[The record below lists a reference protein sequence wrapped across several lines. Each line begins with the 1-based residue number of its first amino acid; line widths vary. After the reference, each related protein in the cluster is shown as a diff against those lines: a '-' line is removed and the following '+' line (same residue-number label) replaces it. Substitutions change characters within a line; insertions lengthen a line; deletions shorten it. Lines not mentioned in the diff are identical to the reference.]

1 MNELEFYRDIYKS
14 SDIGFDAVTRLMPKV
29 EDKKL
34 RHDMALHMDGYRYF
48 ARIAKERLE
57 EAGEKAER
65 ENVLK
70 QMPARIGMAMQTM
83 FDTSP
88 AHIAELMIDGSN
100 MSILDLNKKLNRLRE
115 QTGNEEVIGVCQ
127 NMIDFEETN
136 ISRMKRYI

>member
-1 MNELEFYRDIYKS
+1 MNELEFYRDLYKS

-48 ARIAKERLE
+48 ARMAKEHIE
-57 EAGEKAER
+57 EAGEKAMR
-65 ENVLK
+65 ENALK
-70 QMPARIGMAMQTM
+70 QIPARIGMAMSTM
-83 FDTSP
+83 FDSSP
-88 AHIAELMIDGSN
+88 AHIAELMINGSN

-115 QTGNEEVIGVCQ
+115 QTGNEEAVGVCQ

>member
-1 MNELEFYRDIYKS
+1 MNELEFYRHIYKS

-48 ARIAKERLE
+48 ARMAKEHIE
-57 EAGEKAER
+57 EAGEKAMR
-65 ENVLK
+65 ENALK
-70 QMPARIGMAMQTM
+70 QLPARIGMAMSTV
-83 FDTSP
+83 FDSST
-88 AHIAELMIDGSN
+88 AHIAELMINGSN
-100 MSILDLNKKLNRLRE
+100 MSLLDLNKKLNRLRE
-115 QTGNEEVIGVCQ
+115 QSGNEEAVGVCQ